1 MKKIL
6 SLLAALTILSG
17 LWITQV
23 APALAAVGIDPS
35 LRPDYAAQGRT
46 ELASPTA
53 DAEAKY
59 GTQAVNLIIGDVAVV
74 LIQISGV
81 IAIYFIVTNALTYVK
96 SFGRDEEL
104 EKAKKG
110 LIWAIAGLVIIIMSY
125 AIVQNVLKITSSV
138 DSSQVGGT
146 NLIEMIAP

>member
-1 MKKIL
+1 M
-6 SLLAALTILSG
+6 
-17 LWITQV
+17 
-23 APALAAVGIDPS
+23 
-35 LRPDYAAQGRT
+35 
-46 ELASPTA
+46 
-53 DAEAKY
+53 
-59 GTQAVNLIIGDVAVV
+59 AVV

-146 NLIEMIAP
+146 NLIEVIAP